1 MSKPKSTVEKHVFQA
16 EIRQLLDILAHSL
29 YTHRD
34 IFVREL
40 ISNAADA
47 LDKARFKSIK
57 GESLADPNLDF
68 EIQIELDKDKRLF
81 TIRDTG
87 IGMTHDELVNNIG
100 TIAHSGTS
108 EFIKQ
113 LGENG
118 GDKLNLIGRF
128 GVGFY
133 SVFMAGD
140 KVEITTRPA
149 DPETPAYRWT
159 SDGQGSYE
167 IEPGPADAKRGT
179 EIRVHLREDAQQFAE
194 KYTIESAI
202 KKYSNFV
209 PFPIKVD
216 GEQINKQSAI
226 WREPK
231 TAVKEEQYK
240 EFFKFIANETEE
252 PLTWMHFSADA
263 PIQFHALLFV
273 PKTNRE
279 AIGFGKDETGINLF
293 VRRVMVDNHAQE
305 VLPDYLRF
313 VRGVLDSDDLPLNI
327 SRETLQENAYLHKI
341 SSTVVGRFLSHLQEL
356 AEKEPKIYREIWQ
369 QYGRVL
375 KEGYMDF
382 AHKEKL
388 APLFRF
394 DSSKNSEAGA
404 TVSLSDY
411 VKRMRD
417 KQEAI
422 YYLSGATREAIEKN
436 PTLEIF
442 KAKDIEVLYCTDPV
456 DEFALP
462 GLIEFDKKPLQS
474 VDQADLKKI
483 EGIESLEKKE
493 EADSAPEVSDK
504 ELRDLAR
511 RFKDILGDRVEEV
524 VLSERLVD
532 SPAVLVGTTPGLSA
546 QMEKLMHM
554 MQHDTPMPKRKME
567 INGKHPLIHRLLKIY
582 QKDAKSPF
590 LQQAVETLFDS
601 VVLLDG
607 MITDP
612 HAMALRT
619 QQMLT
624 QSTELYMKDLK
635 EEK

>member
-1 MSKPKSTVEKHVFQA
+1 MSEKQSGGEQFVFQA
-16 EIRQLLDILAHSL
+16 EIQQLLDILTHSL

-34 IFVREL
+34 IFIREL

-57 GESLADPNLDF
+57 GETLADPDLDF
-68 EIQIELDKDKRLF
+68 EIRIDLDKDKRII
-81 TIRDTG
+81 TICDTG
-87 IGMTHDELVNNIG
+87 IGMTHDELVRNIG
-100 TIAHSGTS
+100 TIARSGTS
-108 EFIKQ
+108 EFLKT

-118 GDKLNLIGRF
+118 SDKLNLIGRF

-133 SVFMAGD
+133 SVFMAGE
-140 KVEITTRPA
+140 KVEIVTRPA
-149 DPETPAYRWT
+149 DPEAPAHRWI
-159 SDGQGSYE
+159 SDGKGSYQ
-167 IEPGPADAKRGT
+167 IEPGPDDAKRGT
-179 EIRVHLREDAQQFAE
+179 EIRVHLREDALQFTE
-194 KYTIESAI
+194 KFTVESAI

-209 PFPIKVD
+209 PFPIKID

-231 TAVKEEQYK
+231 SSVTEEQYK
-240 EFFKFIANETEE
+240 EFFKFIANETED

-273 PKTNRE
+273 PKKTRE
-279 AIGFGKDETGINLF
+279 IFGFGKDETGINLF

-327 SRETLQENAYLHKI
+327 SRETLQENPYLRKI
-341 SSTVVGRFLSHLQEL
+341 STTVVGRFLSHLQEL
-356 AEKEPKIYREIWQ
+356 SEKQPETFQGIWN

-382 AHKEKL
+382 THKDKL

-394 DSSKNSEAGA
+394 DSSKNSEPAQ

-462 GLIEFDKKPLQS
+462 GLIEFEGKSLQS

-483 EGIESLEKKE
+483 ESIEALEKKE
-493 EADSAPEVSDK
+493 EKAEEEKISEK
-504 ELRDLAR
+504 ELKNLAR
-511 RFKDILGDRVEEV
+511 RIKDILGERVEDVE
-524 VLSERLVD
+524 LSQRLVD
-532 SPAVLVGTTPGLSA
+532 SPAVLVGTTPGMSA
-546 QMEKLMHM
+546 QMERLMHLM
-554 MQHDTPMPKRKME
+554 HEETAKPKRKME
-567 INGKHPLIHRLLKIY
+567 INGKHPLIRRLLQIY
-582 QKDAKSPF
+582 QTNPKDPF
-590 LQQAVETLFDS
+590 LVQAAETLFDS

-607 MITDP
+607 FIADP
-612 HAMALRT
+612 HAMALRS
-619 QQMLT
+619 QQLLT
-624 QSTELYMKDLK
+624 QSTELYLQKPGQS
-635 EEK
+635 E